1 MILSSALK
9 LIDPEK
15 NTNSEGGQEKEVQ
28 TDIHVGVRTE
38 ISSQLLKSI
47 FM

>member
-15 NTNSEGGQEKEVQ
+15 DTTSQGGQEKEVQ
-28 TDIHVGVRTE
+28 TEIHVGVRTE
-38 ISSQLLKSI
+38 ISSQMMK
-47 FM
+47 